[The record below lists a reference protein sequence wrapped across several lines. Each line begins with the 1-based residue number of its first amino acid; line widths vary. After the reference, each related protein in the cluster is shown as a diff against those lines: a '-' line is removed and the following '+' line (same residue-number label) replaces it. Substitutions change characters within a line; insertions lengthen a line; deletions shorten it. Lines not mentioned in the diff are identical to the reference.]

1 MRTARLKVTM
11 RDVVPAAVRVLDVPA
26 ACTLPEL
33 HDLLQ
38 AGLGWTDSHLHVF
51 DGGDRH
57 YGPASDDDWDDAQ
70 LDEAGVTLKALGSSF
85 TYLYDLGDGWEH
97 AVEVLGPGGDTPG
110 CAAGEGAC
118 PPEDCGGPHG
128 YAELLATDPAAG
140 VAFRLDEREAA
151 IAQAAGSMP
160 ETVRLV
166 LELTCDGVKL
176 TPGGRLPRV
185 IVRAVQEHRPEWYS
199 LRRPASVEEDLY
211 PLLELHGLLRRAGLL
226 TLRGGGAAAG
236 EGVGGRDA
244 GGASAA
250 GRVHA
255 RGFRDRARRARR
267 GRAGGPRSSAGR
279 GAGAAAASAP
289 RVGVVGGGPAGR
301 GARCGAGVAPAVGDA
316 AGPGPGP
323 RPRRGP
329 LPLGVDG
336 GPVGSDPA
344 PRRRIAR
351 APVRRLT
358 SDSSRHR
365 GHDLAASDA
374 RLPGSPTAR
383 SSPSNLAARTQPC
396 GVQSW
401 WAWTDGGWG

>member
-140 VAFRLDEREAA
+140 VAFRLDERDAA

-226 TLRGGGAAAG
+226 TLRGGVLRPAKASADETQVVRRLRAEFMPGAFATVLAELAVAELAARG
-236 EGVGGRDA
+236 PAPAEELARRLHPRLGWGW
-244 GGASAA
+244 SAA
-250 GRVHA
+250 GRPVEVRDVEQELHRLSATLRALDLVRVLDEGPYPWEWTAGPSA
-255 RGFRDRARRARR
+255 RTLL
-267 GRAGGPRSSAGR
+267 P
-279 GAGAAAASAP
+279 GAA
-289 RVGVVGGGPAGR
+289 
-301 GARCGAGVAPAVGDA
+301 
-316 AGPGPGP
+316 
-323 RPRRGP
+323 
-329 LPLGVDG
+329 LL
-336 GPVGSDPA
+336 
-344 PRRRIAR
+344 
-351 APVRRLT
+351 
-358 SDSSRHR
+358 
-365 GHDLAASDA
+365 A
-374 RLPGSPTAR
+374 RLF
-383 SSPSNLAARTQPC
+383 AA
-396 GVQSW
+396 
-401 WAWTDGGWG
+401 